1 MDQLRK
7 DADGQRLREQYE
19 PQERASLEVRL
30 RWRNRK
36 IIRQSLRQKRI
47 RIENKML
54 WTDVVGEVE
63 TIDLRIRR

>member
-19 PQERASLEVRL
+19 PQERACLEVRL